1 MDEIIKITKWLEH
14 WDVLIDV
21 VSKTMKNEIKKREGG
36 FLNMLLGSL
45 GGSMLGNIVTGKG
58 FMRKWRAGRTYNNMD
73 QMDKLFKF
81 RSIF

>member
-21 VSKTMKNEIKKREGG
+21 VSKTMKNEIKKHEGG
-36 FLNMLLGSL
+36 FLNMLFGSL

-58 FMRKWRAGRTYNNMD
+58 FMRKW
-73 QMDKLFKF
+73 KLL
-81 RSIF
+81 

>member
-21 VSKTMKNEIKKREGG
+21 VSKTMKNEIKKHEGG

-58 FMRKWRAGRTYNNMD
+58 FMRKW
-73 QMDKLFKF
+73 KLL
-81 RSIF
+81 